1 VTGEEAVAAAPRAED
16 AVAEDPRE
24 DAPASPM
31 QAKGDTRLLITDL
44 LGEGLGYD
52 KYADLTT
59 EYMVRQDFADYRVS
73 SSRRPCWTSS
83 GAR

>member
-1 VTGEEAVAAAPRAED
+1 
-16 AVAEDPRE
+16 
-24 DAPASPM
+24 M

-44 LGEGLGYD
+44 LGKGLGYD